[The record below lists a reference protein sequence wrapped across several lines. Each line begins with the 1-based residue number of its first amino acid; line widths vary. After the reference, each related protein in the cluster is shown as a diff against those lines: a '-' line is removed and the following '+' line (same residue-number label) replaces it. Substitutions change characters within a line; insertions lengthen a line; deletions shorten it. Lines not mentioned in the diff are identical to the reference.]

1 MTEDKISSSD
11 SEGIFNDFIRDRLE
25 DMVDNIISDGDM
37 TTLGGRESEI
47 IVETDDIQPPRFT
60 YGDEEDG
67 QGGKGGDG
75 PGEDPGKLSF
85 SVSYELIMELIA
97 ERLRLPSLLKEGQGK
112 IKEVSYEFKTYGT
125 AGILLDKKRTF
136 KRALKSSIATNL
148 YNPNEGKYSI
158 QLRKKD
164 RRFKLPE
171 RIETPRY
178 SAVVFYIGDISY
190 STYGERL
197 KLEKR
202 IVNFIQHWLD
212 YNYGADK
219 VDHRFFVHDSQAY
232 EVMADQFF
240 NVNNAGGTQASM
252 VFDLVTQ
259 VARNEY
265 DINSTN
271 FYAFYFGDGEVF
283 HDDAEQILQIID
295 TDMAPFFNRIGV
307 TEVKP
312 SGMSQLVTILE
323 EQFQGDDIV
332 RLARMQDSSK
342 MKKVICNL
350 FR

>member
-25 DMVDNIISDGDM
+25 DMIDNIISEGDM
-37 TTLGGRESEI
+37 SNFGGRESEI

-67 QGGKGGDG
+67 QGGAGGEG
-75 PGEDPGKLSF
+75 PGKDAGRLSF
-85 SVSYELIMELIA
+85 SVSYELIMQLIA
-97 ERLRLPSLLKEGQGK
+97 EKLKLPSLLKEGQGK

-125 AGILLDKKRTF
+125 AGIILDKKRTF
-136 KRALKSSIATNL
+136 KRALKASIATDVYDPAN
-148 YNPNEGKYSI
+148 GKYNI
-158 QLRKKD
+158 LLRRKD

-171 RIETPRY
+171 RVENPRY
-178 SAVVFYIGDISY
+178 KAVVFYIGDISY

-202 IVNFIQHWLD
+202 VVNFIQNWLD

-219 VDHRFFVHDSQAY
+219 VEHRFFVHDSEAY

-240 NVNNAGGTQASM
+240 NVSNAGGTQASM
-252 VFDLVTQ
+252 VFDMVNQ

-265 DINSTN
+265 EVNSTN

-283 HDDAEQILQIID
+283 HDDAEEIMRLLD
-295 TDMAPFFNRIGV
+295 EDMLPYFNRIGI

-312 SGMSQLVTILE
+312 SGMSQLVSILE
-323 EQFQGDDIV
+323 ERFDNDEIV
-332 RLARMQDSSK
+332 RLTQLKDSSK
-342 MKKVICNL
+342 IKKVICDI